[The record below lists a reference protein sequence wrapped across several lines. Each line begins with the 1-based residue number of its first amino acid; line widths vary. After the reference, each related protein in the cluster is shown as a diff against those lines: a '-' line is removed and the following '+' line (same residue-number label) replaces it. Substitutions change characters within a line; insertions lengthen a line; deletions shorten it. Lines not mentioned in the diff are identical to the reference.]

1 MTGRIQPSRPADL
14 PEDFRVDAAEN
25 EGMPPAPEP
34 DTGARPDPARDWRA
48 HAGAGGRT
56 EKARPPTRLIARMS
70 ILAGLVASLAFPVLA
85 QDGSGALPD
94 NALARSQG
102 GGWDCDVGYRVDG
115 AACREIEIP
124 ENAFA
129 TGLQYGTGW
138 ACRRGYEEVFGV
150 SCKVIPVPPNA
161 FLRSS
166 GFDWQCDRGFRP
178 ERESCVPVAVP
189 ENAYL
194 SDERFG
200 SGWTC
205 NRGFTGDADRCV
217 PIAVPENGYL
227 TNADYGDAWA
237 CERGFVA
244 VDDRCEPVA
253 MPANAFLDP
262 QGYGPGWRCE
272 RGFEQVGDACLLID
286 LPENAH
292 LDHSGNG
299 WSCDNGFQLSDGAC
313 ILGR

>member
-1 MTGRIQPSRPADL
+1 MTERVQPAHSTDSL
-14 PEDFRVDAAEN
+14 EEFHVDAAEN
-25 EGMPPAPEP
+25 EGMPPVAEP
-34 DTGARPDPARDWRA
+34 RNRARPDRA
-48 HAGAGGRT
+48 QGRRAASGTGGRT
-56 EKARPPTRLIARMS
+56 TKTRPSPRLIARMS
-70 ILAGLVASLAFPVLA
+70 ILAGLVASLAFPALA
-85 QDGSGALPD
+85 QDGRGALPD
-94 NALARSQG
+94 NALARGQG

-115 AACREIEIP
+115 TTCREIEIP
-124 ENAFA
+124 ENAYA
-129 TGLQYGTGW
+129 TGREYGTGW

-178 ERESCVPVAVP
+178 ERDSCVPVTVP

-194 SDERFG
+194 SDERLG

-205 NRGFTGDADRCV
+205 NRGFIEDADRCV

-237 CERGFVA
+237 CERGFAA
-244 VDDRCEPVA
+244 VDDRCEAVA
-253 MPANAFLDP
+253 VPANAFLDP

-272 RGFEQVGDACLLID
+272 RGFEPAGDACLRID

-292 LDHSGNG
+292 LDHSGNK
-299 WSCDNGFQLSDGAC
+299 WSCDNGFQPSDGAC
-313 ILGR
+313 VLGR